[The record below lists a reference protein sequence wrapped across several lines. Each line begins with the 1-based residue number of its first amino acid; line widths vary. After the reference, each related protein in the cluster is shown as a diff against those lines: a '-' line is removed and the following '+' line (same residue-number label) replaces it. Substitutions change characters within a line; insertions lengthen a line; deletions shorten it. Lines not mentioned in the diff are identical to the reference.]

1 MENIDTAHLVYLVV
15 LLIAIGGW
23 FLASGRLLKSLQ
35 QASAWVLIFLVTI
48 AGVGIWQDIQGERP
62 FQTRIED
69 SGRII
74 AERGRGGHYHLT
86 LDINGVPTHF
96 LVDTGATDIVLTLE
110 DAEAAGIGFDQLK
123 FMGRANTANGE
134 VSTAPVR
141 LESVQIGPVT
151 DRDVY
156 AVVNGGEMDQ
166 SLLGMEYLQRWGT
179 IEITGGELILT
190 R

>member
-1 MENIDTAHLVYLVV
+1 MENIETAHLIYLVV
-15 LLIAIGGW
+15 LLIAIGSY
-23 FLASGRLLKSLQ
+23 FLASGRLLRSLQ
-35 QASAWVLIFLVTI
+35 QASAWVLIFLVVI
-48 AGVGIWQDIQGERP
+48 AGVGVWQDIRNERP
-62 FQTRIED
+62 YQTRVED

-74 AERGRGGHYHLT
+74 AERGRGGHYFLT
-86 LDINGVPTHF
+86 LEINSVPTRF
-96 LVDTGATDIVLTLE
+96 LVDTGATDLVLTRQ
-110 DAEAAGIGFDQLK
+110 DAESVGLDPDSLNFL
-123 FMGRANTANGE
+123 GRAFTANGE

-141 LESVQIGPVT
+141 LDVVQIGPVT

-166 SLLGMEYLQRWGT
+166 SLLGMEYLERWGK